1 MTPTVRSLQPL
12 LNITTL
18 RWGSKPRP
26 RHVFGIQRYLF
37 HGAKSGKEVF
47 PYHQLWS
54 AFKREELLRRLKFPR
69 EYMPY
74 WSTVR
79 WLKINIPQL
88 LVGLVRCGV
97 PYFVRRIRTPQST
110 EAKGIIVK
118 SRVGRFFH
126 DFVIETDS
134 FTLLN
139 TTMLPWGLFGISHGS
154 SMEPTL
160 SAQSSITYSSYAY
173 VDKQEV
179 SRGDVVVV
187 LGPHY
192 DEKKELLIKRVA
204 ALGGERV
211 MVARTPK
218 LSTQIVRVNFSTII
232 TVLSSVFADNK
243 IGTPRT
249 LLRYW
254 GQCSNL

>member
-1 MTPTVRSLQPL
+1 MTPTLRPLQPL

-37 HGAKSGKEVF
+37 HGAKSGKEEF
-47 PYHQLWS
+47 PYRQLWWPL
-54 AFKREELLRRLKFPR
+54 KREELLRRLEFPR

-74 WSTVR
+74 WSKVWWTISH
-79 WLKINIPQL
+79 LPQL
-88 LVGLVRCGV
+88 LVELVRRGV
-97 PYFVRRIRTPQST
+97 PYFLWRIRTPQST

-118 SRVGRFFH
+118 SRVGRFFY
-126 DFVIETDS
+126 DFVIETNS
-134 FTLLN
+134 LSLLN
-139 TTMLPWGLFGISHGS
+139 ITMQPWGFWARSSGS

-160 SAQSSITYSSYAY
+160 SAHPSIQYCSYAY
-173 VDKQEV
+173 VDTQEV
-179 SRGDVVVV
+179 SRGDVVTV

-192 DEKKELLIKRVA
+192 DEKKDLLNKRVA
-204 ALGGERV
+204 ALEGERV

-218 LSTQIVRVNFSTII
+218 LSTQIVRVNFSNII
-232 TVLSSVFADNK
+232 TVLSSVFADVK

-254 GQCSNL
+254 G